1 MYGIAIYRHIL
12 WQSVKPIH
20 IWFSRSICLMVL
32 LDNQTRCTNA
42 RRTNFEDLNQSIYI
56 FIVGCIWAQELV
68 WISMNM
74 LRLYTLYHQ
83 SLVRS
88 SHLTWDVWSHALLQS
103 TITFDIFSFLYFI
116 LNAKHP
122 LFHQGLRKFH
132 SIYMILEDTYFTI
145 FSFDWHHRLVAMWCD
160 IAP

>member
-1 MYGIAIYRHIL
+1 MYGLAIGKYFMAERETHSYLI
-12 WQSVKPIH
+12 
-20 IWFSRSICLMVL
+20 
-32 LDNQTRCTNA
+32 
-42 RRTNFEDLNQSIYI
+42 QSIHLLNGSFGEANKMHKRKTHKLWRFKSINVHLYCWMYMSK
-56 FIVGCIWAQELV
+56 GNV

-74 LRLYTLYHQ
+74 SRLYTLYHQ

-103 TITFDIFSFLYFI
+103 TRTFDIFSFLYFI

-145 FSFDWHHRLVAMWCD
+145 FSCDWHHRLVAMWCD